1 MTMQATMT
9 RPQPAAPAQPLAR
22 PLPMTAA
29 EWAARIVNRHPHL
42 ARPVAKALE
51 LAEHG
56 HVTGNDI
63 HAQCVN
69 AERNTIYHM
78 DYHANTG
85 VWSCQC
91 PAYQHRPYKAGR
103 TAHCKHTLARAIAER
118 AGLIKD
124 N

>member
-1 MTMQATMT
+1 MQAQMT
-9 RPQPAAPAQPLAR
+9 YTAPPPLAA

-42 ARPVAKALE
+42 AQPVAKALE
-51 LAEHG
+51 LAERG

-63 HAQCVN
+63 HAQCIN

-78 DYHANTG
+78 DYHAATG
-85 VWSCQC
+85 TWSCQC
-91 PAYQHRPYKAGR
+91 PAYQHRPYRAGR

-118 AGLIKD
+118 AGLIKES
-124 N
+124 

>member
-1 MTMQATMT
+1 MQAQMT
-9 RPQPAAPAQPLAR
+9 ATAPPVLAA

-29 EWAARIVNRHPHL
+29 EWAARIVHRHPDL
-42 ARPVAKALE
+42 AQPVALALE
-51 LAEHG
+51 LAERG

-69 AERNTIYHM
+69 AARNAIYHM
-78 DYHANTG
+78 DYHAATG
-85 VWSCQC
+85 AWSCNC
-91 PAYQHRPYKAGR
+91 LAYQCRPYRAGR

-124 N
+124 DPHQ